1 MRGDD
6 RLPSSMDVNVV
17 FARLASEAH
26 EARMRSGP
34 ACPAVAA
41 RLAIEI
47 SKLETP
53 RSRSGTGHAARGD
66 GYDNPR
72 TSRI

>member
-1 MRGDD
+1 MHWDD
-6 RLPSSMDVNVV
+6 RLPASVDVNTV
-17 FARLASEAH
+17 FSRLASEAH

-34 ACPAVAA
+34 VSPAAAA

-53 RSRSGTGHAARGD
+53 RSRSGTRNAAHGA

-72 TSRI
+72 TSRV